1 MAEIHQPVLLEES
14 MFWLAIQPTDTY
26 VDMTVGAGGHALNIL
41 QRLTDPGRLI
51 GVDHD
56 PEILALAAEKLA
68 SQKQQFSLHQ
78 DAFSNIES
86 IFKKCNVSK
95 INGALFDLG
104 VSSYQLDKSTRG
116 FSFQQEGPLDMRMN
130 PQNPVTAA
138 EIVNTY
144 SVEDLANLIW
154 TYGEESHSRKIAQ
167 AIVEARK
174 KKAIKSTL
182 ELATLIAQLS
192 PNAHF
197 FIHPATKTFQALR
210 IAVNQELDELQAG
223 LDHILP
229 YLAPEARLV
238 VISFHSLEDRIVKHF
253 MKKHEA
259 ELEILTPKPIL
270 PGKAEQRLNPRSR
283 SAKLRCAK
291 RK

>member
-1 MAEIHQPVLLEES
+1 
-14 MFWLAIQPTDTY
+14 
-26 VDMTVGAGGHALNIL
+26 
-41 QRLTDPGRLI
+41 
-51 GVDHD
+51 
-56 PEILALAAEKLA
+56 
-68 SQKQQFSLHQ
+68 
-78 DAFSNIES
+78 
-86 IFKKCNVSK
+86 
-95 INGALFDLG
+95 
-104 VSSYQLDKSTRG
+104 LDKSTRG